1 MSEGAA
7 YGAAIQ
13 AFWCYENSVG
23 RAISIDELSD
33 HFISLN
39 EKEITRP
46 RAENVARY
54 QKLQALQN
62 ELSQS
67 LRPAFELHSK
77 LNAPQ
82 TPES

>member
-13 AFWCYENSVG
+13 AFWCYEKSVG
-23 RAISIDELSD
+23 RAVSIDKLSD
-33 HFISLN
+33 HFITLN
-39 EKEITRP
+39 EDEITRP
-46 RAENVARY
+46 QAENVARY

-77 LNAPQ
+77 LDAPQ
-82 TPES
+82 REQI